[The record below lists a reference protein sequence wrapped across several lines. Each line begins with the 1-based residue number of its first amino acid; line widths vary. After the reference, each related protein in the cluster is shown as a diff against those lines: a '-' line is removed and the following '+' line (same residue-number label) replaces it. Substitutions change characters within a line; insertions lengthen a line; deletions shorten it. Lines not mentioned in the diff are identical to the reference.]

1 MIIRMANEMDD
12 HVYCRLSEA
21 VLSMASARATAVGHS
36 AQFTMPRKNIHP
48 TYSKPKL
55 LSAATGLKPASPL

>member
-12 HVYCRLSEA
+12 HMYCRLSA
-21 VLSMASARATAVGHS
+21 VVLSMASARATAVGHS
-36 AQFTMPRKNIHP
+36 AQFTIPRKNIHP

-55 LSAATGLKPASPL
+55 LSAATGLNPASPL